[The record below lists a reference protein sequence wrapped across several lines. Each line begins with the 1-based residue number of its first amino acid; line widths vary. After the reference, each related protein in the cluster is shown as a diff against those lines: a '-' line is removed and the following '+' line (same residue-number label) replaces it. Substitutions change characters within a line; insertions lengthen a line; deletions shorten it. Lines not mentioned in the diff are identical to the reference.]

1 MNENTPAVRPRIDA
15 AQIDEWRNEALAAAR
30 NGTDERAIES
40 WLKENGC
47 PPRTRQDILLK
58 ARAERRTHHRGVGV
72 KAMGLGLLAFAGGAA
87 LLAVS
92 VGGVPVGDGTRI
104 ASPRGAL
111 AGAGLIAVGLP
122 PLLFGVWK
130 MLTGSAV
137 EVQLPER

>member
-30 NGTDERAIES
+30 NGTDERTIES

-47 PPRTRQDILLK
+47 PPRTRQDIVLK
-58 ARAERRTHHRGVGV
+58 ARAQRRTHHRGIGV
-72 KAMGLGLLAFAGGAA
+72 KAMGLGLLAFAGGAV
-87 LLAVS
+87 LLAAS
-92 VGGVPVGDGTRI
+92 VGGIPVADGVRM

-122 PLLFGVWK
+122 PLLFGAWK
-130 MLTGSAV
+130 MLTGSSVAI
-137 EVQLPER
+137 EPTER